1 MKNKIQ
7 KLKKYLFLISTM
19 FFLTS
24 FSHILYTYLFNDST
38 QIPIE
43 WWVISEWLIWD
54 FPSLNPF
61 KPLVTWN
68 NKYLINLL
76 YRSLLKYDTT
86 ENKIVGDIVN
96 CDIDNLSY
104 VECYLRD
111 NIRWSNWEDITINDI
126 VSTYKILQ
134 NTEINPVIKALLQE
148 TEIIEEENI
157 IAFKNEK
164 SDINFLNIFFQPI
177 INEKV
182 INNLSEENLTWNFP
196 SVDWI
201 YSWKFKITNISG
213 DLAIWTTKFILEKN
227 EYYNENPILIEQLII
242 KLFSNTNSLLK
253 NKDNI
258 NVFNDSDNLIW
269 NSIPRFENTKYY
281 LPQYVSLFLNK
292 DKIQDTNLRN
302 FLLEQINPENLINIL
317 WKENYKVVNNPFFT
331 EKTLTEES
339 KNKNFE
345 NILSKLWYYKK
356 AKLIEEYSKETKT
369 YTDESEITVKVENP
383 DNLSID
389 IFQKDSEYI
398 IEPEYVDKYNFVTK
412 GDILLKWVAPENTQ
426 EVYLN
431 DYKLSNFKANDRYFY
446 YRLKTT
452 YDSISVWTN
461 SYKLYF
467 VWEDGEKKLY
477 EEFFFLYYPNSNSL
491 KEAQKELVTKLETQR
506 LKEIE
511 LKKFNENKNKTLEED
526 KNKLITKIN
535 DLDDKYYYN
544 EDLEK
549 FTLNLLFI
557 DWDQELYE
565 TSNYV
570 TNTLYEIWI
579 NVNTKPINLTQ
590 VQNFITEEK
599 SYDMILTW
607 INLWYF
613 YYNLFPYLHSSQA
626 QSWYNFSKIR
636 KTSLDILLE
645 ELKWDILNNER
656 IAEIEDNI
664 IEILKDEQ
672 ILKTLY
678 TPKIS
683 LLIDK
688 KIKDI
693 KLKEQIPNKEL
704 RNEIY
709 DKVHIKE
716 KRILNLE
723 NKNFIGLLK
732 YIISKIYE

>member
-1 MKNKIQ
+1 MLFINWINSHYFEWIWQLKEQDYSKKI
-7 KLKKYLFLISTM
+7 TD
-19 FFLTS
+19 
-24 FSHILYTYLFNDST
+24 FN
-38 QIPIE
+38 
-43 WWVISEWLIWD
+43 
-54 FPSLNPF
+54 F
-61 KPLVTWN
+61 
-68 NKYLINLL
+68 
-76 YRSLLKYDTT
+76 
-86 ENKIVGDIVN
+86 
-96 CDIDNLSY
+96 
-104 VECYLRD
+104 
-111 NIRWSNWEDITINDI
+111 
-126 VSTYKILQ
+126 YK
-134 NTEINPVIKALLQE
+134 
-148 TEIIEEENI
+148 IIEEENI

>member
-24 FSHILYTYLFNDST
+24 FSHILYTYLFDDST

-61 KPLVTWN
+61 KPLITWN

-86 ENKIVGDIVN
+86 ENKIVWDLVN
-96 CDIDNLSY
+96 CDISNLSY
-104 VECYLRD
+104 IECYLRD
-111 NIRWSNWEDITINDI
+111 NIKWSNWTDITIKDI

-177 INEKV
+177 VNEEV

-213 DLAIWTTKFILEKN
+213 DLALWTTKFILEKN

-242 KLFSNTNSLLK
+242 KLFSTANSLLK
-253 NKDNI
+253 NRDNI

-269 NSIPRFENTKYY
+269 DSIPRFENTKYY

-292 DKIQDTNLRN
+292 DKIQDVNLRN
-302 FLLEQINPENLINIL
+302 FLLEQINPENLVNIL
-317 WKENYKVVNNPFFT
+317 WKDNYKVVNNPFFT
-331 EKTLTEES
+331 EKQLIEES

-369 YTDESEITVKVENP
+369 YTDESEIVVKVENS
-383 DNLSID
+383 DELNID
-389 IFQKDSEYI
+389 MFQVDSEYI

-412 GDILLKWVAPENTQ
+412 DDILLKWVAPENTK

-431 DYKLSNFKANDRYFY
+431 DYKLANFNSNDRYFY
-446 YRLKTT
+446 YRLK
-452 YDSISVWTN
+452 
-461 SYKLYF
+461 
-467 VWEDGEKKLY
+467 E
-477 EEFFFLYYPNSNSL
+477 
-491 KEAQKELVTKLETQR
+491 
-506 LKEIE
+506 
-511 LKKFNENKNKTLEED
+511 
-526 KNKLITKIN
+526 
-535 DLDDKYYYN
+535 
-544 EDLEK
+544 
-549 FTLNLLFI
+549 
-557 DWDQELYE
+557 
-565 TSNYV
+565 V
-570 TNTLYEIWI
+570 TN
-579 NVNTKPINLTQ
+579 Q
-590 VQNFITEEK
+590 
-599 SYDMILTW
+599 
-607 INLWYF
+607 
-613 YYNLFPYLHSSQA
+613 
-626 QSWYNFSKIR
+626 
-636 KTSLDILLE
+636 
-645 ELKWDILNNER
+645 
-656 IAEIEDNI
+656 
-664 IEILKDEQ
+664 
-672 ILKTLY
+672 
-678 TPKIS
+678 
-683 LLIDK
+683 
-688 KIKDI
+688 
-693 KLKEQIPNKEL
+693 
-704 RNEIY
+704 
-709 DKVHIKE
+709 
-716 KRILNLE
+716 
-723 NKNFIGLLK
+723 
-732 YIISKIYE
+732 